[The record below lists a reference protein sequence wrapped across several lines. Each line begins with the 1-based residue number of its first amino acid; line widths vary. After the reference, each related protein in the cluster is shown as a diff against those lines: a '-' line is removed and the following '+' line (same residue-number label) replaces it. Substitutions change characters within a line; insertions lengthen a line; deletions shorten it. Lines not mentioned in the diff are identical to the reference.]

1 MNYKEDFEYLRN
13 LSKKEL
19 AEHLAEND
27 RKGQLLIANPK
38 YLTKEQ
44 IREREEIFE
53 QLEEEKEN
61 AVPFEEAMEELLKF
75 LEELEHERI
84 SNKSRAN
91 IL

>member
-1 MNYKEDFEYLRN
+1 MNYKEYFEYLKN
-13 LSKKEL
+13 LSKEEL
-19 AEHLAEND
+19 AKQLAEND

-38 YLTKEQ
+38 YLTEAQ
-44 IREREEIFE
+44 IKEREELFE
-53 QLEEEKEN
+53 QLEKEKEN
-61 AVPFEEAMEELLKF
+61 AIPFEEAMEELFKF

>member
-1 MNYKEDFEYLRN
+1 MTTVLM
-13 LSKKEL
+13 L
-19 AEHLAEND
+19 
-27 RKGQLLIANPK
+27 
-38 YLTKEQ
+38 
-44 IREREEIFE
+44 
-53 QLEEEKEN
+53 LEEEKEN